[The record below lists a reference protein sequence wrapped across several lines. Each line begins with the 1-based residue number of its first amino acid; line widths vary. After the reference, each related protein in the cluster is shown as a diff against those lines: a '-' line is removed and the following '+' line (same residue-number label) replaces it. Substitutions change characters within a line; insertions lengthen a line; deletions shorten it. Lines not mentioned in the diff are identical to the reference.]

1 MSVDD
6 CKIKCNE
13 RDDCLAFEYGV
24 SYGGSGNY
32 NPKDC
37 QLQSSI
43 NKVGCDATHHNLD
56 LYVKKGMKYSELLS
70 HGQFYSVKY
79 IFILQYKSISHN
91 IW

>member
-70 HGQFYSVKY
+70 HGQFY
-79 IFILQYKSISHN
+79 
-91 IW
+91 